1 MKLFIKP
8 LCLTVALLMVCSSL
22 SFTVLGASST
32 DDGVLQVIAKNSKK
46 YLGTVKSD
54 FCTEFVPANGEGN
67 SFFRYKNIDVN
78 GDAKSDI
85 ADLVALNNNIQQNS
99 GSDLNFDLL
108 LDAHDLAIMR
118 QTLIGINDFEIK

>member
-1 MKLFIKP
+1 MKRFIKP
-8 LCLTVALLMVCSSL
+8 LCLMVVLLMACSSL

-32 DDGVLQVIAKNSKK
+32 DDGVLLVTAKNSKK

-85 ADLVALNNNIQQNS
+85 ADLVALNNNLQQNS
-99 GSDLNFDLL
+99 GGDLNFDLL

>member
-1 MKLFIKP
+1 MKRFIKS
-8 LCLTVALLMVCSSL
+8 LCLMVVLLMACSSL

-32 DDGVLQVIAKNSKK
+32 DDGVLLVTVKNSNK

-54 FCTEFVPANGEGN
+54 FCTEFVPANGEGT
-67 SFFRYKNIDVN
+67 SFFRYKNIDIN

-85 ADLVALNNNIQQNS
+85 ADLVALNNNMQQNS

-108 LDAHDLAIMR
+108 LDARDLAIMR